1 MADIF
6 KAALETEL
14 AVAARHVVQ
23 GRIIVAEQRERIAR
37 LEAHGSSTG
46 DHELTL
52 DIFLR
57 TLEIL
62 KEHERALRA
71 SARKLI
77 SSPALCVVEPG
88 GLLAA

>member
-1 MADIF
+1 VAPQFGRQQRCRCADIF

-14 AVAARHVVQ
+14 AVAARHIVQ

-37 LEAHGSSTG
+37 LKALGSSTG

-57 TLEIL
+57 TVEIL
-62 KEHERALRA
+62 EEHERALRA
-71 SARKLI
+71 SAG
-77 SSPALCVVEPG
+77 S
-88 GLLAA
+88 